1 MGFQPFSVAMS
12 VYKNDKSEFIDRALQ
27 SITEQQTIIPNEIVL
42 IVDGPVSDEIDA
54 VIDKYSKLYPIFNVI
69 RLQKNGGLGNALKL
83 AVENA
88 KYDLVARM
96 DSDDVAVN
104 DRFEQQLQIF
114 EDNPDLGI
122 LGGNIS
128 EFIDKEDNIVAYRN
142 VPHSD
147 GEIKKYL
154 KKRCPF
160 NHMTVMFNK
169 NDVIKAGN
177 YQDFFWNEDYYL
189 WIRMVEHGA
198 IMMNAKMVL
207 VNVRVGKDMYKRR
220 GGWKYYKSEA
230 KLQKYMLKHKIINFP
245 TYLSNKT
252 KRFIVQ
258 VLMPNSLRGWVFKKF
273 ARGKVNEE
281 KV

>member
-27 SITEQQTIIPNEIVL
+27 SITEQQTIIPNDIVL
-42 IVDGPVSDEIDA
+42 IEDGPVSDEINA

-96 DSDDVAVN
+96 DSDDVAVK
-104 DRFEQQLQIF
+104 DRFEQQLKIF
-114 EDNPDLGI
+114 EDNPDLAI

-160 NHMTVMFNK
+160 NHVSVMYK
-169 NDVIKAGN
+169 KEAVLSAGN
-177 YQDFFWNEDYYL
+177 YMDWFWNEDYYL
-189 WIRMVEHGA
+189 WVRMLENGA
-198 IMMNAKMVL
+198 VMANTGTVL
-207 VNVRVGKDMYKRR
+207 VNVRTGKDMYNRR
-220 GGWKYYKSEA
+220 GGIKYFKSEK
-230 KLQKYMLKHKIINFP
+230 KLQRYMLKHKIIGFW
-245 TYLSNKT
+245 TYISNIF

-258 VLMPNSLRGWVFKKF
+258 VLMPNNLRGWVFKNF
-273 ARGKVNEE
+273 LRR
-281 KV
+281 